1 MKKDNFYLCLN
12 VLNILLCLST
22 YLTLLIFFIIFSI
35 AENSFIPICLIFLS
49 VKRQMVCL

>member
-49 VKRQMVCL
+49 VKRQMV